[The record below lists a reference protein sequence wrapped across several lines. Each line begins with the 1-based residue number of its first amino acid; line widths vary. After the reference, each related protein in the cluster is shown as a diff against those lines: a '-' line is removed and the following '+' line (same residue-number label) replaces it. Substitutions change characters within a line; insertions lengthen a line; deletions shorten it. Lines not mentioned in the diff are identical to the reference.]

1 MAFADTGTRTIVHAD
16 LPVQITLAAGV
27 TVNTGD
33 PLGNSSGWKPADA
46 NNSIYMELIAGEHG
60 EGGDVIVAYR
70 LAVVE
75 GFSGG
80 TDGADLY
87 LSDTAGKYSD
97 SPGSVSQV
105 CGQMVSATRAVL
117 MPHPIGTM
125 TDSDIAAG
133 ADIALAKLA
142 DLPSGY
148 LIVGSS
154 ANVPTAR
161 AITGDVTIDNTGVT
175 AIGTGKVLQSMLHAN
190 QRIRIVRGQTWD
202 IDAGAGTY
210 DEVILRPAEAITL
223 IAARIVYEDVQ
234 SGACTD
240 ASVALGT
247 APGGTQ
253 IATAVNLEASKAVGT
268 ITEVEMQS
276 TALPADTPL
285 CARWTLLAATV
296 AGKCHLEVEYKID
309 DPA

>member
-1 MAFADTGTRTIVHAD
+1 MAFADTSTRHLLEAM
-16 LPVQITLAAGV
+16 LPVKITLAEACD
-27 TVNTGD
+27 TGD
-33 PLGNSSGWKPADA
+33 PLGYSTGWKRADA
-46 NNSIYMELIAGEHG
+46 NNSIYMELIAGEAG
-60 EGGDVIVAYR
+60 AIGDVITAYR

-75 GFSGG
+75 GFTGG
-80 TDGADLY
+80 TDGGALY
-87 LSDTAGKYSD
+87 LSDTAGKYGS
-97 SPGSVSQV
+97 SAGSVSQV
-105 CGQMVSATRAVL
+105 CGQMISETAAFL
-117 MPHPIGTM
+117 FPHPIGSY
-125 TDSDIAAG
+125 TDSDLAANAAIAFS
-133 ADIALAKLA
+133 KLA
-142 DLPSGY
+142 SLPSARI
-148 LIVGSS
+148 LVGNAS
-154 ANVPTAR
+154 NVPTAV
-161 AITGDVTIDNTGVT
+161 AVTGDITITNAGVT
-175 AIGTGKVLQSMLHAN
+175 AIGAAKVLQSMLHAN

-202 IDAGAGTY
+202 IDVGAGTY
-210 DEVILRPAEAITL
+210 DEVILRPAEAMTL

-247 APGGTQ
+247 AAGGTQ

>member
-1 MAFADTGTRTIVHAD
+1 MAFADSSTRHLIEAM
-16 LPVQITLAAGV
+16 LPVKITLAEACD
-27 TVNTGD
+27 TGD
-33 PLGNSSGWKPADA
+33 PLGYSTGWKRADA
-46 NNSIYMELIAGEHG
+46 NNSIYMELIAGEKG
-60 EGGDVIVAYR
+60 EIGGVIQAWR
-70 LAVVE
+70 FAVVE
-75 GFSGG
+75 GFTGG
-80 TDGADLY
+80 TDGGALY
-87 LSDTAGKYSD
+87 LSDTVGKYGS
-97 SPGSVSQV
+97 SAGSVSQV
-105 CGQMVSATRAVL
+105 CGQMISETAAVL
-117 MPHPIGTM
+117 TPHPIGSY
-125 TDSDIAAG
+125 TDSDINASAA
-133 ADIALAKLA
+133 IAFSKLA
-142 DLPSGY
+142 ALPSTQ
-148 LIVGSS
+148 LLVGSA
-154 ANVPTAR
+154 ANVATAR
-161 AITGDVTIDNTGVT
+161 AITGDVTIGNTGVT
-175 AIGTGKVLQSMLHAN
+175 AIGAAKVLQSMLHAN

-202 IDAGAGTY
+202 IDAGAFTH

-234 SGACTD
+234 SGACTA

-268 ITEVEMQS
+268 ITEVQMQS